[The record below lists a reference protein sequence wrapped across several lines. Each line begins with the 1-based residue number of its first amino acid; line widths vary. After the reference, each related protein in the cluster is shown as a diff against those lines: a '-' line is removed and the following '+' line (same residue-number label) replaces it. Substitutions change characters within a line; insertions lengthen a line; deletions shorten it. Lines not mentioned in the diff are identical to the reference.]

1 MVLLAIAAITN
12 SGGVGAAAIVVPALI
27 QLFGFISSDAI
38 HLSRL
43 TIFAGAFV
51 NVAINWRKRDA
62 QRKDRLLINYNLAA
76 IMIPLHLAG
85 AEAGVMLGRWLAPLI
100 VLLMLFAILLLSI
113 YKTY

>member
-1 MVLLAIAAITN
+1 MNYCEQQVDCRLRFNHLYDCENNRCIRQSFDNGYSELTGYVVLLAIAAITN

-27 QLFGFISSDAI
+27 QLFSFVSSDAI

-62 QRKDRLLINYNLAA
+62 
-76 IMIPLHLAG
+76 
-85 AEAGVMLGRWLAPLI
+85 
-100 VLLMLFAILLLSI
+100 
-113 YKTY
+113 